1 MNAVRLPLE
10 IEREFEEFIPEIGG
24 YRKRL
29 VADEGSNKVLR
40 RVKWARGEA
49 ASAAPARRRRHG
61 SHFNKCRKV
70 VSNAPIEEIEPMT
83 TRIRGPARRSRR
95 FRDWHCRQSTTF
107 TKVFEVRLF
116 HILQH
121 K

>member
-70 VSNAPIEEIEPMT
+70 VSNAPTEEIELMT

-95 FRDWHCRQSTTF
+95 FRDWHRRQSTTF
-107 TKVFEVRLF
+107 TKVLF
-116 HILQH
+116 
-121 K
+121 